1 MHENIGLSQIGLRF
15 CMGFCFSG
23 EQICFLGKEPDYA
36 ADDENKKRCRTK
48 TKARSYPPQK
58 KNCFG
63 GGFIES
69 LKVILVVFPI

>member
-1 MHENIGLSQIGLRF
+1 MHENIGLNQIGHSILHGFLLLRRADL
-15 CMGFCFSG
+15 
-23 EQICFLGKEPDYA
+23 FLGKYA

-48 TKARSYPPQK
+48 TKARSIPHK
-58 KNCFG
+58 KNKNCFG